1 MVKSHNTFLELDT
14 YCSHAQVQAK
24 GSSGNAGRGEEKM
37 QARAPVDG
45 SQKKTGEYP
54 SEEGDVL
61 SGRAVGLETAESV

>member
-1 MVKSHNTFLELDT
+1 
-14 YCSHAQVQAK
+14 
-24 GSSGNAGRGEEKM
+24 M
-37 QARAPVDG
+37 QARAAVDG